1 MKAHCSQFQLSLPHH
16 HTTLY
21 GCAKEKTKPLNEK
34 LEHVFF
40 ASELSIIKE
49 RKLLI
54 NSFQFF

>member
-16 HTTLY
+16 HTTK
-21 GCAKEKTKPLNEK
+21 KEKTKPLNEK

-54 NSFQFF
+54 NTFQFF